1 MLTQIIIFG
10 ASGDLTA
17 RKLIPGLLA
26 SHAAGLFRTAIQ
38 VIGVARRPKSD
49 PAWRDE
55 LAGWIEPDAQAGWAD
70 FAPHLFYRDG
80 DVRDPASAQALL
92 ATLDGLAHD
101 AGVDP
106 SQVGRLFYLALKPD
120 LFAPVVTCL
129 ANEGMLAA
137 PLGETVAW
145 RRVVVEKPFG
155 TDLASAKALNLALRA
170 HLHEEQILRID
181 HYLGKETVQNILTF
195 RFQNAIFE
203 PLWNSRHVESVEIS
217 VCESLGMEAGR
228 GAYYDGAG
236 ALRDMLQNHL
246 LQILAMVAMEP
257 PNSMDPD
264 AIRAEKVKVLQAL
277 APLAPETIERD
288 LVRGQY
294 EAGAAGRGYRE
305 ESGVPADS
313 HTETFVAVRAN
324 IANWRWNQVPFLLR
338 TGKRLDGRYT
348 QVVLRF
354 RTPPVDLLNG
364 PVADGLCALRPN
376 ALRLLIQPDE
386 GIRLSF
392 LVKQPG
398 PGMVMRPAELSFD
411 YSSLGTATAP
421 AYQRLLLDAIHGNPT
436 LFIRGDEAEAAWRFA
451 DSLRQGWLETRAPVM
466 SYASG
471 SGGPLEADALFR
483 GCEGTWSRAEPQ
495 P

>member
-26 SHAAGLFRTAIQ
+26 SHATGQFKTAVQ

-49 PAWRDE
+49 DAWRAE
-55 LAGWIEPDAQAGWAD
+55 LAEWIEPDAQAGWAD
-70 FAPHLFYRDG
+70 FAPRVFYRSG
-80 DVRDPASAQALL
+80 DVRDPVCARALE
-92 ATLDGLAHD
+92 ATLDTLARD
-101 AGVDP
+101 AGVEP
-106 SQVGRLFYLALKPD
+106 GQVGRLFYLALKPA
-120 LFAPVVTCL
+120 LFTPVVACL
-129 ANEGMLAA
+129 AGEGMLAA
-137 PLGETVAW
+137 PLGETTAW

-155 TDLASAKALNLALRA
+155 TDLASAKALNQALRS

-181 HYLGKETVQNILTF
+181 HYLGKETVQNILSF

-203 PLWNSRHVESVEIS
+203 PLWNSKHVESVEIS

-228 GAYYDGAG
+228 GGYYDGAG

-246 LQILAMVAMEP
+246 LQILAMVAMEAP
-257 PNSMDPD
+257 SSMAPD

-277 APLAPETIERD
+277 TPLSPAAIERD

-294 EAGAAGRGYRE
+294 VEGPAGRGYLDE
-305 ESGVPADS
+305 DGVPADS
-313 HTETFVAVRAN
+313 QTETFVAVRAN

-354 RTPPVDLLNG
+354 HTPPVDLLNG
-364 PVADGLCALRPN
+364 PVPDGLCALRPN
-376 ALRLLIQPDE
+376 ALTLLIQPEE

-411 YSSLGTATAP
+411 YASLGAATAP
-421 AYQRLLLDAIHGNPT
+421 AYQRLLLDAVHGNPT

-451 DSLRQGWLETRAPVM
+451 DSLRQGWLDTQAPVV
-466 SYASG
+466 SYPAG
-471 SGGPLEADALFR
+471 SGGPPEADALFR
-483 GCEGTWSRAEPQ
+483 GCEGIWSRSEAQ
-495 P
+495 Q